1 MKKLFLLIKSQKG
14 AMDSILVTLLL
25 VVIGASLLIGLLTYF
40 NEQKVSVQDRASSV
54 TQQVLNEAGQ

>member
-1 MKKLFLLIKSQKG
+1 MKKLFLLIRNQKG

-25 VVIGASLLIGLLTYF
+25 VVIGASLVIGLLTYF
-40 NEQKVSVQDRASSV
+40 NEQKVSVQTKASAV

>member
-1 MKKLFLLIKSQKG
+1 MKKLFLLIKSQRG

-25 VVIGASLLIGLLTYF
+25 VVIGASLVIGLLTYF
-40 NEQKVSVQDRASSV
+40 NEQKVSVQTKASAV

>member
-1 MKKLFLLIKSQKG
+1 MKKLFLLIKNQKG

-25 VVIGASLLIGLLTYF
+25 VVIGASLVIGLLTYF
-40 NEQKVSVQDRASSV
+40 NEQKVSVQTKASAV

>member
-1 MKKLFLLIKSQKG
+1 MKKLFLLIKNQKG

-40 NEQKVSVQDRASSV
+40 NEQKESVQTRASAV